1 MSKKVSVA
9 RLSVISNSTLIAM
22 KVVVGVMS
30 GSISI
35 LSEAIHSFMDLLAA
49 IIAFFSVKISDTP
62 ADERHPY
69 GHGKFE
75 NISGVVEAILI
86 FIASGWIIFE
96 AVRKIL
102 DPKDI
107 DNLGLGVIVMAIS
120 AIVNI
125 IVSRKLYKVAKA
137 TDSIALE
144 ADALHLKVD
153 VYTSLGVAGGLLIM
167 LIIGLFTKN
176 PWVHYLD
183 PVIAILVALLIL
195 RESFILFKK
204 AYSPLLDESL
214 SEEEMEMIRANIVLH
229 CSDQVSYHGLRTRK
243 AGNYRYIDFHL
254 EVPSAMTVKEAH
266 DLCDLIE
273 EEIKKNLRH
282 TEVTI
287 HVETQG

>member
-1 MSKKVSVA
+1 MNRKTSIA
-9 RLSVISNSTLIAM
+9 RLSVLSNTLLIIM
-22 KVVVGVMS
+22 KVVVGFLS

-49 IIAFFSVKISDTP
+49 IIAFFSVRISDTP

-86 FIASGWIIFE
+86 FVASAWIIME
-96 AVRKIL
+96 AVRKIIH
-102 DPKDI
+102 PKDI
-107 DNLGLGVIVMAIS
+107 EKIGLGIVVMAIS
-120 AIVNI
+120 AIVNFL
-125 IVSRKLYKVAKA
+125 VSRKLYKVAKE

-153 VYTSLGVAGGLLIM
+153 VYTSMGVAGGLFLMLVLGYFFKSPLI
-167 LIIGLFTKN
+167 T
-176 PWVHYLD
+176 YLD

-204 AYSPLLDESL
+204 AYSPLLDEAL
-214 SEEEMEMIRANIVLH
+214 SHEEVELIKKLISAN
-229 CSDQVSYHGLRTRK
+229 CSDTMSYHGLRTRK
-243 AGNYRYIDFHL
+243 AGNYRYVDFHL
-254 EVPSAMTVKEAH
+254 NVPAEMTVKNAH
-266 DLCDLIE
+266 ALCDAIE
-273 EEIKKNLRH
+273 EEIKRSINH

-287 HVETQG
+287 HVENL